1 MKDIKTIL
9 TESNSLPT
17 WDEFISA
24 FRRYNDINKTC
35 TLSMHEI
42 FNRPSKSRTGL
53 PTVHY
58 TPNIKR
64 YTTSFMNLT
73 IKAFDGKNI
82 KYLALGAGSDWIQIQ
97 MCTPLKDGIVGFPIG
112 DMQMFITII
121 GEKNII
127 KIYDFI
133 CNI

>member
-9 TESNSLPT
+9 TESNALPT
-17 WDEFISA
+17 WDEFISV
-24 FRRYNDINKTC
+24 FRKYNDMNKTC
-35 TLSMHEI
+35 LLSMHEV
-42 FNRPSKSRTGL
+42 FNRPPKSRTGL

-64 YTTSFMNLT
+64 YTTSFTNSN

-82 KYLALGAGSDWIQIQ
+82 KYLALGSGSDWIQVQ
-97 MCTPLKDGIVGFPIG
+97 MCTPLKDGIVGFPIA

-121 GEKNII
+121 GKENVI
-127 KIYDFI
+127 KIYNFI
-133 CNI
+133 CNV